1 MSKLKVLGKAS
12 NKTLLTLEL
21 ENDLNSDQIKSDL
34 MTVLREKGINI
45 ASSCYS
51 EGVCKKC
58 IITLENNEE
67 LSCQVKVEQLLNKN
81 TCVEVS
87 YL

>member
-45 ASSCYS
+45 ASSCYG